1 MKVKIT
7 STIPGAP
14 RGKRSLG
21 FLVGNEFEI
30 AELKEE
36 NGEWYATESKYKV
49 LWFPLSSTD
58 WAANTA
64 AGSAGEAHADVCS
77 RVLTYAD
84 VC

>member
-36 NGEWYATESKYKV
+36 NGEWYATESKYKI

-58 WAANTA
+58 WAGNSTGRREGAE
-64 AGSAGEAHADVCS
+64 SADVC
-77 RVLTYAD
+77 
-84 VC
+84 